1 MSEQRTIII
10 TGGSSGIGKAAATEL
25 ATQGNNVIITG
36 RNPQRTQ
43 AVADE
48 IGGTGYV
55 VDFEKLDSIRAFA
68 DTILAT
74 YPRIDVLANN
84 AGGMYNAHELTAD
97 GFERTIQTNYLAPYL
112 LTRLLLPRLIESHGR
127 VITTSSN
134 ANAQGKIDLS
144 DINVEK
150 TRFGAGLGA
159 YGASKLEVNLFTTEL
174 VKRTGI
180 AAYTFHPGF
189 VRTGLA
195 PDWWVLKVI
204 KTLTRGRYGIA
215 PEEGAKP
222 LIRLASLASIPEAPG
237 TYFEQEK
244 PNGRQGKQAGDTQLA
259 EELWDLTST
268 LVSLPAMV

>member
-1 MSEQRTIII
+1 MTEQRTIII

-25 ATQGNNVIITG
+25 AKQGNNVIITG
-36 RNPQRTQ
+36 RNPERTK

-84 AGGMYNAHELTAD
+84 AGGMYNSHELTAD
-97 GFERTIQTNYLAPYL
+97 GFERTIQTNYLAPFL
-112 LTRLLLPRLIESHGR
+112 LTRLLLPRLIESNGR

-134 ANAQGKIDLS
+134 ANVQGKIDL
-144 DINVEK
+144 DDFNVEK
-150 TRFGAGLGA
+150 PRYGAGLGA

-174 VKRTGI
+174 VKQTGVN
-180 AAYTFHPGF
+180 AYTFHPGF

-195 PDWWVLKVI
+195 PDWWMLKVI
-204 KTLTRGRYGIA
+204 KALTGGRYGIP

-222 LIRLASLASIPEAPG
+222 LIRLASLDIVPEPAG
-237 TYFEQEK
+237 TYFAQEQ
-244 PNGRQGKQAGDTQLA
+244 PNGRQGKQAGDI
-259 EELWDLTST
+259 ELSAKLWQRTS
-268 LVSLPAMV
+268 SLLGLPVAA

>member
-1 MSEQRTIII
+1 MSERRIIII
-10 TGGSSGIGKAAATEL
+10 TGGSSGIGRAAALEL
-25 ATQGNNVIITG
+25 AKQGNEVIITG

-48 IGGTGYV
+48 IGGVGYV
-55 VDFEKLDSIRAFA
+55 VDFEKLDSVRAFA
-68 DTILAT
+68 DTILAAH
-74 YPRIDVLANN
+74 PRIDVLANN
-84 AGGMYNAHELTAD
+84 AGGMYNSHELTAD

-112 LTRLLLPRLIESHGR
+112 LTRLLLPRLIESNAR

-134 ANAQGKIDLS
+134 ANVQGKIDLS

-150 TRFGAGLGA
+150 PRFGAGLGA
-159 YGASKLEVNLFTTEL
+159 YGASKLEVILFTTEL

-204 KTLTRGRYGIA
+204 KALTGGRYGIV

-222 LIRLASLASIPEAPG
+222 LIRLASLDTIPEPAG
-237 TYFEQEK
+237 AYFEQLK
-244 PNGRQGKQAGDTQLA
+244 PNGRQGKQASDAQLSRD
-259 EELWDLTST
+259 LWDYTASL
-268 LVSLPAMV
+268 LGLPAEV